1 MTAETPI
8 TMPSTVKK
16 VRFLLRCKSLSDD
29 LTRVRNGMNI
39 FVGTG
44 LKPVPTT
51 ADKNII
57 LLLNRKLRLKL
68 LMA

>member
-16 VRFLLRCKSLSDD
+16 VRFLLRRKSFRED
-29 LTRVRNGMNI
+29 LMRVKKGMNI

-44 LKPVPTT
+44 LKPVPTEFNQS
-51 ADKNII
+51 DKDCFCYSII
-57 LLLNRKLRLKL
+57 AKKRF
-68 LMA
+68 